1 MNTSIVIPLASNGFG
16 SRYNNIELKYCLRSI
31 ENHLFGYGDIFL
43 IGHLPKWVKNVIHIP
58 ATDEDRTWWKER
70 NIYRKILLACE
81 DPRVSEDFLFMNDD
95 HFLLKDYVAR
105 EFPVY
110 YDGCV
115 SDQRDRDDQYGVSVQ
130 NTIRAMRAAG
140 YRDEWNYDVHAPIV
154 YNKIL
159 FKQMPGVPWEDRYGY
174 CIKSLYQ
181 NWWGLVG
188 VHYPDLK
195 INQPLPGQRINE
207 LITGRHWFS
216 IGNKALDMGSG
227 MVGVLE
233 ELYQKKSLY
242 EK

>member
-1 MNTSIVIPLASNGFG
+1 MTSIVLPIAGNGFG
-16 SRYNNIELKYCLRSI
+16 SRYNNVELKYCLRSI
-31 ENHLFGYGDIFL
+31 EKYLSGYGDIFI

-95 HFLLKDYVAR
+95 HFLLKDYVAG
-105 EFPVY
+105 EFPCY
-110 YDGCV
+110 YDSLLRGMPE
-115 SDQRDRDDQYGVSVQ
+115 RDDPYGASLR
-130 NTIRAMRAAG
+130 NTKELLSKVPGAFHF
-140 YRDEWNYDVHAPIV
+140 DVHSPIL
-154 YNKIL
+154 YNKSDVKYAFGHCDWNKKHGFCL
-159 FKQMPGVPWEDRYGY
+159 KTV
-174 CIKSLYQ
+174 YQ
-181 NWWGLVG
+181 AYSDNWHTAVCS
-188 VHYPDLK
+188 DLK

-207 LITGRHWFS
+207 LLAGRHWFS